1 MKINELR
8 RFHMT
13 SDRLKQANL
22 LPLQSAQWS
31 EWIERDHLKGQNLSV
46 QLMPDE
52 LVMPGSVD
60 GWWHNHIEIEFAEIE
75 LSSDPDKETLIILN
89 SRVDGAWKKAAV
101 TGALRLMQTGEPYV
115 TKSQTSVRIPSVPGV
130 YVYDWDVQPSADWEY
145 FKPRFRFDYIRCK
158 MRYRCWKIE
167 RGHEYTGWTSR
178 DEGLEFLGDNS

>member
-31 EWIERDHLKGQNLSV
+31 EWIEVDYLGVQNRSV
-46 QLMPDE
+46 LLVPDD

-75 LSSDPDKETLIILN
+75 LSSDPDKETRISL
-89 SRVDGAWKKAAV
+89 SSSADGAYSKIPV
-101 TGALRLMQTGEPYV
+101 TGYFRMVQTTTPSV
-115 TKSQTSVRIPSVPGV
+115 ADRTTIVRIPSVPGV

-145 FKPRFRFDYIRCK
+145 FRPRFRFDYIRCK

-167 RGHEYTGWTSR
+167 RGQEYTGWTSR